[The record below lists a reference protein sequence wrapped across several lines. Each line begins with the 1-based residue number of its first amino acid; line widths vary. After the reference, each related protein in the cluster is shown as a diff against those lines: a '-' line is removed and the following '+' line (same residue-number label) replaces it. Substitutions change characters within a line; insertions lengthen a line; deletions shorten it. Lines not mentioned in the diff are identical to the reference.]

1 MKQRMPLK
9 EPSRRPLPPQIQPE
23 EAKISA
29 RALPSP
35 PHLGGARAVPS
46 IFLQPQLLA
55 GRRPRERESSVPETG
70 RNAKKGI
77 PRAPVHIS
85 PQRYREASTSQ
96 NPCRRARLRREA
108 RRLKPHRLESERQR
122 PAAPSSLP
130 GRGRGRG
137 LPGAP
142 EGPPEE
148 KKKRQKT
155 RGGGGGAGRAGP
167 APTRTKGTVSL
178 PSQSH
183 ESPTVAS
190 LRTPCY
196 QNGRSRRFGGSNR
209 TLGTPARPPAAPT
222 ARIKPSPESDPS

>member
-9 EPSRRPLPPQIQPE
+9 EPSRRPLPPQTQPE

-148 KKKRQKT
+148 KKKNNKKPEAV
-155 RGGGGGAGRAGP
+155 GEG
-167 APTRTKGTVSL
+167 
-178 PSQSH
+178 
-183 ESPTVAS
+183 
-190 LRTPCY
+190 
-196 QNGRSRRFGGSNR
+196 
-209 TLGTPARPPAAPT
+209 PAAPGLLRP
-222 ARIKPSPESDPS
+222 AQKGLCLSRPSPTRAPPSPAYGRRATKTAAPGASEDPTGR

>member
-1 MKQRMPLK
+1 MKQRTPLK
-9 EPSRRPLPPQIQPE
+9 EPSRRPLPPPNP
-23 EAKISA
+23 A
-29 RALPSP
+29 RRSEDLSPRTPFP

-55 GRRPRERESSVPETG
+55 GRRPRERESSVPETR

-85 PQRYREASTSQ
+85 PQRCGEASTPQ
-96 NPCRRARLRREA
+96 NPCRRARLRPEA
-108 RRLKPHRLESERQR
+108 RRLKPHRLESEERR

-130 GRGRGRG
+130 SRGRGRG

-142 EGPPEE
+142 EGPPE
-148 KKKRQKT
+148 KKKKT

-167 APTRTKGTVSL
+167 APTRTKGTVFL

-183 ESPTVAS
+183 ESPTVAG

-196 QNGRSRRFGGSNR
+196 QNGRSRRFRGSDR

-222 ARIKPSPESDPS
+222 ARTKPSPESDPS